1 LTNLYGVIGISR
13 QVEFQQRKRDEEME
27 VVMSK
32 LVFACELI
40 RLDHPVIGV
49 RKMYKMLKPDVV
61 GRDRFE
67 SYMLSYGFRVNYKPK
82 YIKTTTPLRYSKHKN
97 LLKGHVV
104 KGINRVWVSDITYF
118 IVLKKVYYIVFIKDV
133 YSRMILGYEVSENMQ
148 AETILKAL
156 EMAFNNREVGKYNY
170 TLIHHS
176 DKGSQYL
183 SKVYELALKKREV
196 LQSVSN
202 VVYENPYAEV
212 INRIIKKEYLENWI
226 TTNLRSMRKNLKRAV
241 INFNEKRPHGSLQ
254 EMTPLE
260 YEKSLLDLPLP
271 SRKEMTFYTEE
282 SS

>member
-1 LTNLYGVIGISR
+1 MTNLYGVIGISR
-13 QVEFQQRKRDEEME
+13 QVEFQQRKRDKEME
-27 VVMSK
+27 AVMSK

-49 RKMYKMLKPDVV
+49 RKMYKMLKPDAI

-82 YIKTTTPLRYSKHKN
+82 YIKTTTPFRYSRHKN